1 MKKNTLI
8 KFIKEKD
15 YKFLQEI
22 GQGGTGRTILIED
35 ETINENF
42 VCKKYSPFYEEDK
55 DIYYQYFKN
64 EIKILY
70 ALFHIN
76 IVRVFNYY
84 LYPEETTGYILMEH
98 VKGHPIDKYLLDN
111 PDKII
116 DIFNQTI
123 EGFKYLEENSILHR
137 DIRPENILVSDE
149 GIVKIIDFGFGK
161 KIDFVNL
168 NKSISLNWRYSPP
181 QDFQDKLYDYKT
193 EIYFIGKMFEEII
206 LNIENLDFKY
216 SEVIAKMIV
225 SDYKK
230 RLNSFFDVYRQIIKN
245 ESNDFEFTESE
256 KHTYL
261 AFADNLM
268 KLYSKKNDDV
278 EYVNQVD
285 LIIRN
290 LDELYRNSIL
300 EHYIQNNDRL
310 TRIFI
315 QGKYKFFPK
324 IQFRVEVL
332 NSFIRLLK
340 SSSENKRK
348 IILNN
353 LWQRFDSIPKIV
365 SISYDDDLPF

>member
-1 MKKNTLI
+1 
-8 KFIKEKD
+8 
-15 YKFLQEI
+15 
-22 GQGGTGRTILIED
+22 
-35 ETINENF
+35 
-42 VCKKYSPFYEEDK
+42 
-55 DIYYQYFKN
+55 
-64 EIKILY
+64 
-70 ALFHIN
+70 
-76 IVRVFNYY
+76 
-84 LYPEETTGYILMEH
+84 MEY
-98 VKGHPIDKYLLDN
+98 VKGNPIDKYLLNN

-116 DIFNQTI
+116 DIFNQTV
-123 EGFKYLEENSILHR
+123 EGFMYLEENSILHR

-161 KIDFVNL
+161 KIDFVNP

-181 QDFQDKLYDYKT
+181 KDFQDKLYDYKT
-193 EIYFIGKMFEEII
+193 EIYFVGKMFEEII

-225 SDYKK
+225 ADYKK
-230 RLNSFFDVYRQIIKN
+230 RLNSFFDVYREIIKN
-245 ESNDFEFTESE
+245 ESNDIEFNDSE
-256 KHTYL
+256 KDTYL
-261 AFADNLM
+261 TFADSLM
-268 KLYSKKNDDV
+268 KLYSKKNNDV

-300 EHYIQNNDRL
+300 EHNIQNNDRL

-315 QGKYKFFPK
+315 QGNYKFFPK
-324 IQFRVEVL
+324 TEFKVTVL

-353 LWQRFDSIPKIV
+353 LWQRFDSIPKITNV
-365 SISYDDDLPF
+365 SYDDDLPF